1 MARIIA
7 LSSRNNANNGTGGV
21 TWPPGG
27 SPVNISAPIKEPRRC
42 FYATRPTTPCQNIRD
57 IAQLL
62 DDIRPTGKTCPP
74 ALLPSLLSFSPP
86 ARLWTTWKNRVLSRT
101 WPLGEE
107 EASTS
112 ATTFSPF
119 GSFHDGRRVTE
130 ERRWKWDES
139 PLPAREHE
147 SERERD
153 DRSKVRNLN

>member
-62 DDIRPTGKTCPP
+62 DDIRPTGKTCTTLS
-74 ALLPSLLSFSPP
+74 AFFLSSCSLVDHVEKSGAIENLAARRRRSFDL
-86 ARLWTTWKNRVLSRT
+86 RYDL
-101 WPLGEE
+101 
-107 EASTS
+107 
-112 ATTFSPF
+112 
-119 GSFHDGRRVTE
+119 
-130 ERRWKWDES
+130 
-139 PLPAREHE
+139 
-147 SERERD
+147 
-153 DRSKVRNLN
+153 